1 VVSGHRSAVR
11 QRLWGGVIVV
21 LLALASPAAGARP
34 ATVPVVVT
42 TADGE
47 HLFRAEVADTADE
60 RARGL
65 MFRDELAPDAG
76 MLFLFD
82 PPRRVSFWMKNT
94 FISLDM
100 LFIDAAGRI
109 VHIAERTEPE
119 TLIPHGPERP
129 VRAVLEINGGL
140 AARLGIAPGDTVRA
154 PPLGR

>member
-1 VVSGHRSAVR
+1 VVIGHREETR
-11 QRLWGGVIVV
+11 RRLGGVIVI
-21 LLALASPAAGARP
+21 LLLLLTARQVDA
-34 ATVPVVVT
+34 ATVPVVVA

-47 HLFRAEVADTADE
+47 HLFRAEVADTTAE
-60 RARGL
+60 RSRGL
-65 MFRDELAPDAG
+65 MYREELAADAG

-94 FISLDM
+94 YISLDM
-100 LFIDAAGRI
+100 LFIDADGRV

-119 TLIPHGPERP
+119 TLDPHGPDRP

-140 AARLGIAPGDTVRA
+140 AERLGIRPGDEVRA